1 MTRPTS
7 LLVMDDHQ
15 GFVDALSLYA
25 NEENDLALV
34 GVAATARD
42 GLDLLGRLACDVVV
56 VAYRLLAE
64 DLDEEELIRTIDRF
78 FMFYISTAERLQRTA
93 PWLAELEGGVEHL
106 REVIMDDA
114 LGICADLDAM
124 MERHVNAYSDEWRDV
139 LEDPEK
145 LARFTAFVND
155 DTNVD
160 PDLLYVVERDQPRP
174 ATPAEKADATLEL
187 IDSNRRPVRIAG
199 ERIPVGAGAAEGGQG

>member
-1 MTRPTS
+1 
-7 LLVMDDHQ
+7 
-15 GFVDALSLYA
+15 
-25 NEENDLALV
+25 
-34 GVAATARD
+34 
-42 GLDLLGRLACDVVV
+42 
-56 VAYRLLAE
+56 
-64 DLDEEELIRTIDRF
+64 
-78 FMFYISTAERLQRTA
+78 
-93 PWLAELEGGVEHL
+93 
-106 REVIMDDA
+106 
-114 LGICADLDAM
+114 
-124 MERHVNAYSDEWRDV
+124 MERHVGSYSDEWRDV

-199 ERIPVGAGAAEGGQG
+199 ERIPVGAGAAQGGQG